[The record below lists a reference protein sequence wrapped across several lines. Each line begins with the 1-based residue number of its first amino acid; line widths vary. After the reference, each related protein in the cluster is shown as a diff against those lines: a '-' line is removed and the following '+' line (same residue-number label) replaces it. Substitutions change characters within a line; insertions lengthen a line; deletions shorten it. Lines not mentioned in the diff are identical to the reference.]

1 MAKVKF
7 PFYSLKASGTLITH
21 TTSPPRGRKRKTFNP
36 RHPPKRAQNIH
47 RGPMAG
53 AVIYQRNGTVRRTT

>member
-1 MAKVKF
+1 MAKVKY

-47 RGPMAG
+47 HGPMAG
-53 AVIYQRNGTVRRTT
+53 AVIYQSNGTVRRTT